1 MQRKKNFILLVIFLI
16 LLGWTAVY
24 INLEQKQEGL
34 SIDELKFSVTD
45 TASIDQIIITGN
57 EFTNIL
63 SKASGYWKVNDTYSL
78 DPSMHKVLMSVL
90 NQVRVKRTVPK
101 TELQKISEDILNN
114 GFKIEIK
121 SSPAPDRVFYAG
133 GNGISLSYFM
143 GEDGVPYIVH
153 LPGYESYVTGIFE
166 VAENDWRDRLIF
178 KTSWLGIKTLD
189 LSYPGNANNNI
200 SVKAEN
206 NLYTVAGI
214 TELDTAGLMGF
225 LDKISYFYTDQF
237 IDAGQVEA
245 YDSLKET
252 KPFAILLVNSL
263 GMVEPVG
270 IRFYSQLPD
279 DNVMLGVLNDGQM
292 CLFSSSRIRPIF
304 IGKENLV
311 AR

>member
-1 MQRKKNFILLVIFLI
+1 MQRKRNFILLIIFLI
-16 LLGWTAVY
+16 LLGWTVVY

-57 EFTNIL
+57 EFTNVL
-63 SKASGYWKVNDTYSL
+63 SKGSGYWKVNDTYSL

-90 NQVRVKRTVPK
+90 NQVRVKRTVPRND
-101 TELQKISEDILNN
+101 LQKISGDILNN

-121 SSPAPDRVFYAG
+121 SSLEPDRVFYAG

-143 GEDGVPYIVH
+143 GEDEVPYIVH

-178 KTSWLGIKTLD
+178 QTSWLGIKTLD

-200 SVKAEN
+200 SIRAEN

-214 TELDTAGLMGF
+214 AKLDTAGLMGF
-225 LDKISYFYTDQF
+225 LDKISYFYTDQY

-245 YDSLKET
+245 YDSLKKT
-252 KPFAILLVNSL
+252 KPFALLEVYSL
-263 GMVEPVG
+263 GMDQPVK
-270 IRFYSQLPD
+270 IEFYPQIPG
-279 DNVMLGVLNDGQM
+279 DNVILGILKDEQM
-292 CLFSSSRIRPIF
+292 CLFSSNRLEPIF
-304 IGKENLV
+304 INREDLV
-311 AR
+311 VR